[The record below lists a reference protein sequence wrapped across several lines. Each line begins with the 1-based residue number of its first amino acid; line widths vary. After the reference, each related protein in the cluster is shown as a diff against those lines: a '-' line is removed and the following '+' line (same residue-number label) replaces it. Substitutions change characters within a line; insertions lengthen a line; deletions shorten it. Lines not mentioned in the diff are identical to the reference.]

1 MFCSLALPT
10 PTVRGHHPALQ
21 PQHGRVRS
29 ASLGTGI
36 EAHLCVELRFHL
48 CPLGA
53 ALLRFGLR
61 GERSTRPPTTMGCV
75 AGARGVRSHLPKA
88 RRRAVGSLH
97 YSGWCGARRSLLW
110 VTTLLEI
117 MPRRYLGDDWRLQR
131 PGQRRRRRGGQYPP
145 ARGRA
150 VNDGRGGGLPRRGW
164 PTPAQT
170 TPAAHHTSPCDNA
183 AVLEASSRA
192 NRRRQ
197 RGGRPARGEG
207 EEEGPAEGEG
217 QRRQGREREEVFGHA
232 RERELEQQQTS

>member
-1 MFCSLALPT
+1 MLFPQQPFAATT
-10 PTVRGHHPALQ
+10 PPCNRSTGVYAVPALE
-21 PQHGRVRS
+21 R
-29 ASLGTGI
+29 ASRLI
-36 EAHLCVELRFHL
+36 CALSYAALCCPFELL
-48 CPLGA
+48 CCPLACAENVPHVHQPHNGLCCGGA
-53 ALLRFGLR
+53 GGPIA
-61 GERSTRPPTTMGCV
+61 
-75 AGARGVRSHLPKA
+75 LPKA

-97 YSGWCGARRSLLW
+97 YSGWRGARRSLLW

-117 MPRRYLGDDWRLQR
+117 MSRRYLGDDWRLQR

-197 RGGRPARGEG
+197 RGGRPA
-207 EEEGPAEGEG
+207 
-217 QRRQGREREEVFGHA
+217 
-232 RERELEQQQTS
+232 